1 MRLGKPAYQVCVRL
15 AKPAYQVCVRLAKPA
30 HQVCVR
36 LAKPGSLVSGVY
48 SYSRR
53 RHDFEFLNGQ
63 TDRAHD
69 SWTDPKHTSYDVCFV
84 RVLHCEPA
92 VVFWCDPPRAREPDG
107 RSTLWPSSPRPSLP
121 CTAIRLYGYTALR
134 STALR
139 LCGYT
144 AAAVYLCTFVHL
156 VNLILPEFLCFTFVP
171 CAIVVVVPPPW
182 RERAG
187 RLSRLCFVVAP
198 GCF

>member
-1 MRLGKPAYQVCVRL
+1 MGRPIELTILGPIQST
-15 AKPAYQVCVRLAKPA
+15 
-30 HQVCVR
+30 H
-36 LAKPGSLVSGVY
+36 
-48 SYSRR
+48 
-53 RHDFEFLNGQ
+53 
-63 TDRAHD
+63 RAH
-69 SWTDPKHTSYDVCFV
+69 DVCFV

-171 CAIVVVVPPPW
+171 CAIVVVVPPPVAGTCGPPLSSLFCCGP
-182 RERAG
+182 RLFLKRPACIGLLCVEKNSKGRNTHTHSERFRNPEPG
-187 RLSRLCFVVAP
+187 RTPECRVLSS
-198 GCF
+198 